1 MRRVALIVSVMAC
14 SGGEGDKLDTA
25 SAPDGGAG
33 TSTGGSSIPPEGDGA
48 PWFCTSLEPVVE
60 SSPEGSRVSTERYEL
75 VLAVDDEAA
84 ARDMARFADA
94 AWEAMHDWFGAEP
107 PAAVT
112 PLSVQLYGDV
122 DSWADDIA
130 AAGSEVPFGAGGY
143 YWPPS
148 EKAYVTPQPTVYYE
162 YTLVL
167 HEMIHQWHD
176 LARPGEGG
184 RPTWYVEGLAEY
196 LSRHDWDGE
205 CLRMGRIPLVSQ
217 EDAFAVALDELD
229 GAPVDVSGIVGG
241 RVEPSRPLAMALVR
255 HLDLSD
261 RYGPG
266 FDAWRDEMDAV
277 GMSDPLTRFSEL
289 VAEPDEVGLDVA
301 ESLATEQ
308 EPMVPVFLEWWHRA
322 PDRVDSLVWDV
333 FSTTRLKQT
342 PARLDVTVSG
352 WEGDGYI
359 GLLGAY
365 DDDGDSMLGL
375 LLDSAGNVSTF
386 DVSGGEVLWADVD
399 AVPAPGRSV
408 VLSLT
413 HEGGEAVFT
422 VDGESVRIPIS
433 YAAAAGLAV
442 YDARVLFS
450 EITWD

>member
-1 MRRVALIVSVMAC
+1 MRSDVSSRLPIFFIVMTVVIDAMGIGLIMPVM
-14 SGGEGDKLDTA
+14 
-25 SAPDGGAG
+25 PDM
-33 TSTGGSSIPPEGDGA
+33 IKE
-48 PWFCTSLEPVVE
+48 
-60 SSPEGSRVSTERYEL
+60 
-75 VLAVDDEAA
+75 VLGVGL
-84 ARDMARFADA
+84 ADA
-94 AWEAMHDWFGAEP
+94 AVWGGILAASFAAMQFLFG
-107 PAAVT
+107 
-112 PLSVQLYGDV
+112 
-122 DSWADDIA
+122 
-130 AAGSEVPFGAGGY
+130 PFLGN
-143 YWPPS
+143 
-148 EKAYVTPQPTVYYE
+148 
-162 YTLVL
+162 
-167 HEMIHQWHD
+167 
-176 LARPGEGG
+176 
-184 RPTWYVEGLAEY
+184 
-196 LSRHDWDGE
+196 
-205 CLRMGRIPLVSQ
+205 
-217 EDAFAVALDELD
+217 
-229 GAPVDVSGIVGG
+229 
-241 RVEPSRPLAMALVR
+241 
-255 HLDLSD
+255 LSD

-399 AVPAPGRSV
+399 AVTAPGRSV